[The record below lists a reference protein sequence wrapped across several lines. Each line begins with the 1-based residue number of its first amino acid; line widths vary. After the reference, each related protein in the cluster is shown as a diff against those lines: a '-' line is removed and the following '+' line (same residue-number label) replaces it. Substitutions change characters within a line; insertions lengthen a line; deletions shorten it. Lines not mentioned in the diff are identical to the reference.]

1 MANHHEPEG
10 FRIPIHR
17 SLTEPIMLGGVPR
30 TIAIT
35 NGIAVVAFVM
45 GAQNLWVLPL
55 GVVSHLILVALH
67 RKDKQFLT
75 VLKRNLSRSS
85 HLRS

>member
-1 MANHHEPEG
+1 MANHYEPEG

-17 SLTEPIMLGGVPR
+17 SLTEPIMLGGAPR